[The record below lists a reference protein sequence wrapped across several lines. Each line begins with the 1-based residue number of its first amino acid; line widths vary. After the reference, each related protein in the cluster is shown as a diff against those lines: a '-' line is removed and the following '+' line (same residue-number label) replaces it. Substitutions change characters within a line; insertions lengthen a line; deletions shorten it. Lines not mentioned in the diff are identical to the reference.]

1 MLCNMEKGIQIMI
14 GIYSITD
21 KTTGNMYIGQSV
33 DIERRFAEH
42 KTPKAKGNTNLHK
55 DIQEKG
61 IDNFEFSIIEECNIE
76 DLNLKEL
83 QYIKTLN
90 PFYNTVG
97 KSVSEETRKKISE
110 GTKKWWDSLPQK
122 QKDSIITNNLT
133 GHAKGYK
140 VSEETKQKISRKV
153 SEVQKQKV
161 RCIETDE
168 VFESVSAFEKHVGAC
183 TGTCAAYWKGKIKS
197 VKGFHVEKC
206 RD

>member
-1 MLCNMEKGIQIMI
+1 MI

-42 KTPKAKGNTNLHK
+42 KAPKAKGNTKLHK

-61 IDNFEFSIIEECNIE
+61 IENFEFSIVEECNIE
-76 DLNLKEL
+76 ELNLKEL
-83 QYIKTLN
+83 QHIKNLK

-97 KSVSEETRKKISE
+97 KSVSKETRKKISE
-110 GTKKWWDSLPQK
+110 GTKKWWEALPQTK
-122 QKDSIITNNLT
+122 KDLIITNNLT
-133 GHAKGYK
+133 GPAKGHKVSDETRQKISCK
-140 VSEETKQKISRKV
+140 VSEA
-153 SEVQKQKV
+153 QKQKV
-161 RCIETDE
+161 RCIETGR
-168 VFESVSAFEKHVGAC
+168 VFESVSEFEKHVGAC

>member
-1 MLCNMEKGIQIMI
+1 MI

-42 KTPKAKGNTNLHK
+42 KAPKARGNAKLHK
-55 DIQEKG
+55 DIREKG
-61 IDNFEFSIIEECNIE
+61 IDNFEFAVIEECSID

-83 QYIKTLN
+83 QYIKKLN

-97 KSVSEETRKKISE
+97 KSVSAETRKKISE
-110 GTKKWWDSLPQK
+110 GTKKWWDALPQSK
-122 QKDSIITNNLT
+122 RDFVINNNLK
-133 GHAKGYK
+133 GLAKGHE
-140 VSEETKQKISRKV
+140 VSKETRRKISIKV

-161 RCIETDE
+161 RCIETNE
-168 VFESVSAFEKHVGAC
+168 VFESVSTFEKHVGAC